1 MCSQSTDVGRRAFL
15 KGTAWMGF
23 AALAGGAAGSPAT
36 ADDDASGTAA
46 GTAPQMSA
54 DTRPGRLIV
63 SAPVLQN
70 AAETSIGVSF
80 AVSALASGWVEI
92 SKSPDMSGA
101 KRVYSGDCGLMDV
114 NDKVALVR
122 IRGLRPATRYWY
134 RIGADRMEFKRYK
147 PYNLGSETDGK
158 IHSFATLGA
167 ENTGSFCVI
176 ADSHQRNPALG
187 MMLAKLQELTP
198 AVAIWNGDATGNF
211 NTTIDDAL
219 KAFVHVHPDY
229 PEYAADTPFMFVN
242 GNHDF
247 RGLFNRHLQDLMMFR
262 EPDERLPR
270 YASLGRNFVQRLG
283 DVALIGLDTGEDKP
297 DAHPFFGGVA
307 KFERYRHL
315 QTRWLADAIET
326 PAVKT
331 AKFKVAFCHI
341 PLYDANPA
349 HNAGDAI
356 DDGKAAEWHRPCAQ
370 MWGPLFEKAGVNLVI
385 TGHTHRFRHDPPGDG
400 RTWDHIV
407 CGGCDI
413 WGRGANRKF
422 PTVIEGRVDGGRLVV
437 RVHDLVAKKIALE
450 KTFG

>member
-1 MCSQSTDVGRRAFL
+1 MSLSRREFL
-15 KGTAWMGF
+15 SG
-23 AALAGGAAGSPAT
+23 AALAAVVPRLAAAEDVAKPAT
-36 ADDDASGTAA
+36 LVSAAVDDRS
-46 GTAPQMSA
+46 P
-54 DTRPGRLIV
+54 LIA

-134 RIGADRMEFKRYK
+134 RIGADRMEFKRYR

-297 DAHPFFGGVA
+297 DAHSFFGGVA

-326 PAVKT
+326 SAVKT

-356 DDGKAAEWHRPCAQ
+356 DEGKAAEWHRPCAQ

>member
-1 MCSQSTDVGRRAFL
+1 MSLSRREFL
-15 KGTAWMGF
+15 SG
-23 AALAGGAAGSPAT
+23 AALAVVVPRLAAAEDVAKPAT
-36 ADDDASGTAA
+36 LVSAAVDDRS
-46 GTAPQMSA
+46 P
-54 DTRPGRLIV
+54 LIA

-70 AAETSIGVSF
+70 AAERTMGVAF

-134 RIGADRMEFKRYK
+134 RIGADRMEFKRYR

-356 DDGKAAEWHRPCAQ
+356 DEGKAAEWHRPCAK

>member
-1 MCSQSTDVGRRAFL
+1 
-15 KGTAWMGF
+15 
-23 AALAGGAAGSPAT
+23 
-36 ADDDASGTAA
+36 
-46 GTAPQMSA
+46 
-54 DTRPGRLIV
+54 
-63 SAPVLQN
+63 
-70 AAETSIGVSF
+70 
-80 AVSALASGWVEI
+80 
-92 SKSPDMSGA
+92 
-101 KRVYSGDCGLMDV
+101 
-114 NDKVALVR
+114 
-122 IRGLRPATRYWY
+122 
-134 RIGADRMEFKRYK
+134 
-147 PYNLGSETDGK
+147 
-158 IHSFATLGA
+158 
-167 ENTGSFCVI
+167 
-176 ADSHQRNPALG
+176 
-187 MMLAKLQELTP
+187 
-198 AVAIWNGDATGNF
+198 
-211 NTTIDDAL
+211 
-219 KAFVHVHPDY
+219 
-229 PEYAADTPFMFVN
+229 
-242 GNHDF
+242 
-247 RGLFNRHLQDLMMFR
+247 MFR

-307 KFERYRHL
+307 KFEPYRHL

-356 DDGKAAEWHRPCAQ
+356 DEGMAAEWHRPCAQ

-437 RVHDLVAKKIALE
+437 RVHDLVAKNIALE

>member
-1 MCSQSTDVGRRAFL
+1 MSG
-15 KGTAWMGF
+15 
-23 AALAGGAAGSPAT
+23 AALAAVVPRLAAAEDVAKPAT
-36 ADDDASGTAA
+36 LVSAAVDDRS
-46 GTAPQMSA
+46 P
-54 DTRPGRLIV
+54 LIA

-70 AAETSIGVSF
+70 AAERSIGVSF

-134 RIGADRMEFKRYK
+134 RIGADRMEFKRYR

-187 MMLAKLQELTP
+187 MMLAKLQELSP

-307 KFERYRHL
+307 KFEPYRHL
-315 QTRWLADAIET
+315 QTRWLADAIEM

-356 DDGKAAEWHRPCAQ
+356 DEGKAAEWHRPCAQ

>member
-1 MCSQSTDVGRRAFL
+1 MAIDDVLMNRRAFL
-15 KGTAWMGF
+15 SRFGTGALVAAVGGVAGF
-23 AALAGGAAGSPAT
+23 PVLAGGESSDAT
-36 ADDDASGTAA
+36 ANGVVQASINGT
-46 GTAPQMSA
+46 S
-54 DTRPGRLIV
+54 GRLIA

-134 RIGADRMEFKRYK
+134 RIGADRMEFKRYR
-147 PYNLGSETDGK
+147 PYNLGSETDEK
-158 IHSFATLGA
+158 THSFTTLGA
-167 ENTGSFCVI
+167 DAEGSFCVI

-187 MMLAKLQELTP
+187 IMLAKLQELKP

-219 KAFVHVHPDY
+219 KAFVHVHPDH

-307 KFERYRHL
+307 KFEPYRRL
-315 QTRWLADAIET
+315 QTRWLAEAIET

-349 HNAGDAI
+349 HNAGDEI
-356 DDGKAAEWHRPCAQ
+356 DMKRAAEWHRPCAQ

-385 TGHTHRFRHDPPGDG
+385 TGHTHRFRHDPPCEG

-413 WGRGANRKF
+413 WGKGPNRKF
-422 PTVIEGRVDGGRLVV
+422 PTVIEGRVEGGRLVV
-437 RVHDLVAKKIALE
+437 VVHDVTSNRIVFKKEFA
-450 KTFG
+450 

>member
-1 MCSQSTDVGRRAFL
+1 
-15 KGTAWMGF
+15 
-23 AALAGGAAGSPAT
+23 
-36 ADDDASGTAA
+36 
-46 GTAPQMSA
+46 
-54 DTRPGRLIV
+54 
-63 SAPVLQN
+63 
-70 AAETSIGVSF
+70 
-80 AVSALASGWVEI
+80 
-92 SKSPDMSGA
+92 
-101 KRVYSGDCGLMDV
+101 
-114 NDKVALVR
+114 
-122 IRGLRPATRYWY
+122 
-134 RIGADRMEFKRYK
+134 
-147 PYNLGSETDGK
+147 
-158 IHSFATLGA
+158 
-167 ENTGSFCVI
+167 
-176 ADSHQRNPALG
+176 

-307 KFERYRHL
+307 KFEPYRHL

-356 DDGKAAEWHRPCAQ
+356 DEGKAAAWHRPCAQ

-385 TGHTHRFRHDPPGDG
+385 TGHTHRFRHDPPSDG

>member
-1 MCSQSTDVGRRAFL
+1 MSLSRREFL
-15 KGTAWMGF
+15 SG
-23 AALAGGAAGSPAT
+23 AALAAVVPRLAAAEDVAKPAT
-36 ADDDASGTAA
+36 LVSAAVDDRS
-46 GTAPQMSA
+46 P
-54 DTRPGRLIV
+54 LIA

-101 KRVYSGDCGLMDV
+101 KRVYLGDCGLMDV

-134 RIGADRMEFKRYK
+134 RIGADRMEFKRYR

-262 EPDERLPR
+262 EQDERLPR

-307 KFERYRHL
+307 KFEPYRHL

-349 HNAGDAI
+349 HNAGDEI
-356 DDGKAAEWHRPCAQ
+356 DMKRAAEWHRPCAE
-370 MWGPLFEKAGVNLVI
+370 MWGPLFEKAGLNLVI
-385 TGHTHRFRHDPPGDG
+385 TGHTHRFRHDPPCGG

-413 WGRGANRKF
+413 WGKGSNRKF
-422 PTVIEGRVDGGRLVV
+422 PTVIEGRVDGGRLVIV
-437 RVHDLVAKKIALE
+437 VHDVTSNRIVFKKEFA
-450 KTFG
+450 

>member
-1 MCSQSTDVGRRAFL
+1 MAIDDAMIDRRSFLSRLGMGVLAAAF
-15 KGTAWMGF
+15 
-23 AALAGGAAGSPAT
+23 GGAAGFPKRANAESP
-36 ADDDASGTAA
+36 GTA
-46 GTAPQMSA
+46 S
-54 DTRPGRLIV
+54 PGRLLA

-80 AVSALASGWVEI
+80 AVNALASGWVEI

-101 KRVYSGDCGLMDV
+101 KRVYSGTGGLMDV
-114 NDKVALVR
+114 NDRFALVR

-134 RIGADRMEFKRYK
+134 RIGADRMEFKRYR
-147 PYNLGSETDGK
+147 PFNLASEADGK
-158 IHSFATLGA
+158 IHSFTTLGPGA
-167 ENTGSFCVI
+167 GGSFCVI
-176 ADSHQRNPALG
+176 ADTHQREPALG
-187 MMLAKLQELTP
+187 MTLAKLQELKP
-198 AVAIWNGDATGNF
+198 SVVIWNGDATGNF
-211 NTTIDDAL
+211 NTTLDDAM
-219 KAFVHVHPDY
+219 KTFIHVHPDY
-229 PEYAADTPFMFVN
+229 PEYAADTPWMFVN

-262 EPDERLPR
+262 ELDERAGR

-283 DVALIGLDTGEDKP
+283 DIALIGLDTGEDKP
-297 DAHPFFGGVA
+297 DAHPYFGGVV
-307 KFERYRHL
+307 KFEPYRRL
-315 QTRWLADAIET
+315 QTRWLADMIET

-341 PLYDANPA
+341 PLYAANPA

-356 DDGKAAEWHRPCAQ
+356 DEGKAAEWHRPCAQ

-437 RVHDLVAKKIALE
+437 RVYDLVAKKIALE

>member
-1 MCSQSTDVGRRAFL
+1 MSLSRREFL
-15 KGTAWMGF
+15 SG
-23 AALAGGAAGSPAT
+23 AALAAVVPRLAAAEDVAKPAT
-36 ADDDASGTAA
+36 LVSAAVDDRS
-46 GTAPQMSA
+46 P
-54 DTRPGRLIV
+54 LIA

-134 RIGADRMEFKRYK
+134 RIGADRMEFKRYR

-356 DDGKAAEWHRPCAQ
+356 DDGNAAEWHRPCAQ

-385 TGHTHRFRHDPPGDG
+385 TGHTHRFRVDPPCMG
-400 RTWDHIV
+400 RTWTHMV
-407 CGGCDI
+407 SGGCDI
-413 WGRGANRKF
+413 WEKGAKRKF
-422 PTVIEGRVDGGRLVV
+422 PTVIEGLQTPDGLHI
-437 RVHDLVAKKIALE
+437 RVHNATNGKIE
-450 KTFG
+450 YERTFT

>member
-23 AALAGGAAGSPAT
+23 AALAGGMSGFPARAGEGAPAAAADVPQEPAT
-36 ADDDASGTAA
+36 AL
-46 GTAPQMSA
+46 
-54 DTRPGRLIV
+54 PGRLIA

-134 RIGADRMEFKRYK
+134 RIGADRMEFKRYR
-147 PYNLGSETDGK
+147 PYNLGSETGGK

-307 KFERYRHL
+307 KFEPYRHL